1 VELYLYSP
9 YMFSWREQEWL
20 YFYCRNITVTLM
32 SIQNTNTAPSFSFF
46 VYFIALFKH
55 AVSATVIINDTELY
69 GG

>member
-1 VELYLYSP
+1 
-9 YMFSWREQEWL
+9 
-20 YFYCRNITVTLM
+20 M

-55 AVSATVIINDTELY
+55 AVSASVIINDTELY